1 MIEQAAA
8 EWRTNGWTLVEGLV
22 PAETVARALAEIPPR
37 DEVEVRAPRSTRRSD
52 VAETPEARFR
62 VKQFDGTTLF
72 PYPNAPALNRLFVH
86 PAIVEFARAALGTDD
101 LRIYQARVWSKY
113 GDHTSYEQP
122 HHLDGNHSLVP
133 VRQGPGW
140 GHLECFLYLHDVGD
154 HSGAPRAVPAHA
166 AGRNGLGIGEGLG
179 GAGTSNGPIDRPD
192 APHLYDNEVSA
203 AGPAGSLF
211 AYRSDVWHRGVDIP
225 AGTERHIVAV
235 SFRPA
240 EVSWINFDAQGPLVS
255 RPEWV
260 AFAEQCSPEEL
271 ALFDVPRPG
280 HPFWTA
286 PVLDAMQRI
295 YPALDLAPWRSALD
309 RSDDPANA
317 HVPNP

>member
-1 MIEQAAA
+1 MIERAAA
-8 EWRTNGWTLVEGLV
+8 EWKANGWTLIEGLV
-22 PAETVARALAEIPPR
+22 PAETVRAALAEIPSR
-37 DEVEVRAPRSTRRSD
+37 DDVEVPPPRSTRRSE
-52 VAETPEARFR
+52 VTETPQARFR

-72 PYPNAPALNRLFVH
+72 PYPNAPTLNRLFVH
-86 PAIVEFARAALGTDD
+86 PAIVSFAEAALETQD

-122 HHLDGNHSLVP
+122 LHLDANHSLLP
-133 VRQGPGW
+133 IRQGPGW

-154 HSGAPRAVPAHA
+154 DSGAPRAVPTAA
-166 AGRNGLGIGEGLG
+166 AGCNGLGVGDGLG
-179 GAGTSNGPIDRPD
+179 GAGTSTGPLERGD
-192 APHLYDNEVSA
+192 APRLYEHEVSA

-225 AGTERHIVAV
+225 EGTERHVVAV

-240 EVSWINFDAQGPLVS
+240 QVPWISFDAQGPLVS
-255 RPEWV
+255 RPEFV
-260 AFAEQCSPEEL
+260 AFAEQCTPDEL

-286 PVLDAMQRI
+286 DVLDATQRI
-295 YPALDLAPWRSALD
+295 YPKLDLSPWWAELR
-309 RSDDPANA
+309 PQTP
-317 HVPNP
+317 VPCGEG